1 MKNSISKN
9 KGFTISELMIATTI
23 AIILLLGVM
32 QIFVSTKKSTRTN
45 DSFAR
50 LQENL
55 RFATEMITREVRMG
69 GYTGCRAGSMN
80 NVLNDITNWNN
91 DTENPV
97 RGYDGDSGTSG
108 FPSDLTNAVSGSD
121 ALVVLR
127 GDNTDYR
134 IVSHNPNSANFKI
147 APPND
152 LVQGEILIV
161 TDCTNSAVFQVT
173 SSNSSNQTIGHNTGT
188 INLSDGSTGN
198 GNCYKKLGPIPDPT
212 PSCGGGGGS
221 AYSFQGDGKIMR
233 MVATAYYIAPS
244 SSGQTRSLYQVQVRE
259 GIVNVPEELVEG
271 IESMQ
276 VLFGE
281 DTNGNGLPNTYKTA
295 TEMDAGAND
304 FKNVVSVRVGML
316 VQSVNEVKPT
326 DDTSTYQNVADLDIG
341 PPAGSTTV
349 KHSGGKK
356 MRFVINTTIKVR
368 NSGLM

>member
-1 MKNSISKN
+1 MTNSISKN
-9 KGFTISELMIATTI
+9 KGFTITELMIAVTI
-23 AIILLLGVM
+23 AVILLLGVM
-32 QIFVSTKKSTRTN
+32 QIFVSTKKSTKTN

-55 RFATEMITREVRMG
+55 RFATDVIAREVRMG
-69 GYTGCRAGSMN
+69 GYTGCRAGSLN
-80 NVLNDITNWNN
+80 NVLVDTASWEN

-97 RGYDGDSGTSG
+97 KGEDGDTSAVG
-108 FPSDLTNAVSGSD
+108 FPNAVVGSD
-121 ALVVLR
+121 ALMVLR

-134 IVSHNPNSANFKI
+134 IVSHNANSANFKI

-161 TDCTNSAVFQVT
+161 TDCTNSAVFQV
-173 SSNSSNQTIGHNTGT
+173 SNSNSSNQTIGHNQGT
-188 INLSDGSTGN
+188 INLSDGSTGE
-198 GNCYKKLGPIPDPT
+198 NCYKKLGPIPQPKPACT
-212 PSCGGGGGS
+212 GGAGT

-244 SSGQTRSLYQVQVRE
+244 SSGQTRSLYQVPVKG
-259 GIVNVPEELVEG
+259 GIVGAPEELVEG
-271 IESMQ
+271 IENMQ

-295 TEMDAGAND
+295 TEMLAGADD

-316 VQSVNEVKPT
+316 VQSVNDVKPNN
-326 DDTSTYQNVADLDIG
+326 DSTTYKVADVDIG
-341 PPAGSTTV
+341 PPSGSTTV
-349 KHSGGKK
+349 KHTGGKK